1 MSKNWNRKDPHADR
15 EARNYDNPIPSRE
28 LIMQHLDER
37 GAPAAHRT
45 LCKELGLAEEGQQE
59 ALQFRLRAMC
69 RDGQLV
75 QNRKGSFGLMSK
87 MDLIPGRVQGHK
99 DGYGF
104 LVPDAGGDDLFLSH
118 GQMRRLFDGDRAV
131 VRVAGVD
138 RRGRR
143 EGQLVEVLERNTQ
156 ALVGRYF
163 EENGSAFV
171 VPDNPRLGHDVQIAD
186 SSLKV
191 RQGQFVMV
199 DITAQPGKHTA
210 PKGVV
215 KEVLGD
221 HMAPGMEI
229 DVALR
234 SHQLPHQWPDEV
246 LDQIKSFSETVTESD
261 KESRVDLRQLP
272 LVTIDGEDARD
283 FDDAVYCE
291 AKRGGGWRLYVAIAD
306 VSHYVQVN
314 TALDEEAQNRATSVY
329 FPGQVIPMLPEILS
343 NGLCSLNPL
352 VDRLAMVCEMTI
364 SAKGKLSGYR
374 FYEAVIQSHARL
386 TYTQVGC
393 VLESPASREGKQL
406 SKELHHLMPHL
417 RDLFALYKVLR
428 QSREQRGAIDFE
440 TVETRILFGEERKIE
455 RIVPTQRNEAHKLIE
470 ECMLCANVATARF
483 LEKLDVPALYRVH
496 PGPKKE
502 KLENLHKFLGEL
514 GLSLPGRD
522 TPEPR
527 DYQQLLEQVKDR
539 PDAHMIQSMML
550 RSLGQATYTPSND
563 GHFGLAYSAYSHF
576 TSPIRRYPDLLVHR
590 AIRFMI
596 RSSAQGATESGERR
610 SNVFARL
617 KDAIQPRGEMAVVG
631 RVKGA
636 ELLKQSQIYPYDLPR
651 MLSLG
656 EHCSMA
662 ERRADE
668 AVRDVEAWLKC
679 EYMQSHIG
687 ETYPGVVTAVTG
699 FGLFVELED
708 IFVEGLVHVTGLSND
723 YYHFD
728 PAHQRLTGER
738 SGVSYRLGD
747 ELMVKVVRV
756 DLDEKKIDFELAD
769 GKPPKRGKKS
779 RSASGKSAR
788 GKSDAKKTG
797 GRTGNKTGKRSA
809 SSRSA
814 TRPAGE
820 LVSEG
825 GKKKSSKPK
834 SSKSKVRR
842 SARKKTSR

>member
-28 LIMQHLDER
+28 LIMQHLEQR
-37 GAPAAHRT
+37 GAPASHPL
-45 LCKELGLAEEGQQE
+45 LCKELGLDKEEERE

-75 QNRKGSFGLMSK
+75 NTRKGSYGLMSK

-104 LVPDAGGDDLFLSH
+104 LVPDAGGEDLFLSH

-131 VRVAGVD
+131 VRVAGID

-143 EGQLVEVLERNTQ
+143 EGQLVEVLEHNTHT
-156 ALVGRYF
+156 LVGRYF
-163 EENGSAFV
+163 EEEGSGFV
-171 VPDNPRLGHDVQIAD
+171 VPDNPRLGHEVQIVN

-191 RQGQFVMV
+191 RQGQFVSV
-199 DITAQPGKHTA
+199 ELTAQPGKHTP
-210 PKGVV
+210 PKGIV

-229 DVALR
+229 DVAVR
-234 SHQLPHQWPDEV
+234 SHQLPHAWPDEV
-246 LDQIKSFSETVTESD
+246 LAQIKAFNEKVDESD
-261 KESRVDLRQLP
+261 KQARVDLRQLP

-314 TALDEEAQNRATSVY
+314 TALDEEALNRATSVY
-329 FPGQVIPMLPEILS
+329 FPGQVIPMLPEVLS

-352 VDRLAMVCEMTI
+352 VDRLAMVCEMTV
-364 SAKGKLSGYR
+364 SASGKLSSYR
-374 FYEAVIQSHARL
+374 FYEAVICSHARL

-393 VLESPASREGKQL
+393 VLETPTSREGKQL
-406 SKELHHLMPHL
+406 GKELKHLMPHL
-417 RDLFALYKVLR
+417 HDLFALYKALR
-428 QSREQRGAIDFE
+428 GSREQRGAIDFE

-455 RIVPTQRNEAHKLIE
+455 RIVPTVRNVAHKLIE

-483 LEKLDVPALYRVH
+483 LEKLDLPALYRVH

-522 TPEPR
+522 KPLPG
-527 DYQQLLEQVKDR
+527 DYQQLLEQAKDR

-550 RSLGQATYTPSND
+550 RSLGQATYTPDND
-563 GHFGLAYSAYSHF
+563 GHFGLAYPAYAHF

-590 AIRFMI
+590 AIRYMI
-596 RSSAQGATESGERR
+596 RSSAQGATASGERR
-610 SNVFARL
+610 ANVFARI
-617 KDAIQPRGEMAVVG
+617 KDAIQPRGERAVVG

-636 ELLKQSQIYPYDLPR
+636 QLMGKQDIYPYDLPR
-651 MLSLG
+651 MLALG

-687 ETYPGVVTAVTG
+687 ETYPGVITAVTG
-699 FGLFVELED
+699 FGLFVELQD
-708 IFVEGLVHVTGLSND
+708 IFVEGLIHVTGLSND

-728 PAHQRLTGER
+728 PAHQRLQGER
-738 SGVSYRLGD
+738 SGVTYRLGD
-747 ELMVKVVRV
+747 ELMVTVVRV
-756 DLDEKKIDFELAD
+756 NLDEKKIDFELA
-769 GKPPKRGKKS
+769 GAKPPKRAKASSKGGRGDRGAKAGARGGAKRGGTGRKSGAASKKAAESGKSDKKAPVKS
-779 RSASGKSAR
+779 RKRRSAR
-788 GKSDAKKTG
+788 GK
-797 GRTGNKTGKRSA
+797 
-809 SSRSA
+809 
-814 TRPAGE
+814 PA
-820 LVSEG
+820 
-825 GKKKSSKPK
+825 
-834 SSKSKVRR
+834 R
-842 SARKKTSR
+842 